1 MAEIR
6 YDGQVVVVTGAGA
19 GLGRAYARF
28 FAARG
33 AKVHNTVALL
43 KVFSLRSPGCRKRP
57 RRHFQWSRKRS

>member
-1 MAEIR
+1 MAAIR

-33 AKVHNTVALL
+33 AKVTNAIA
-43 KVFSLRSPGCRKRP
+43 
-57 RRHFQWSRKRS
+57 